1 MHNILIFQKSY
12 SIMHYSKMGVTKTR
26 DGTGTGR
33 TILKHGTG
41 LTIRCLKTGTGHK
54 T

>member
-1 MHNILIFQKSY
+1 MRLIPD
-12 SIMHYSKMGVTKTR
+12 IHIHTGVTKTR